1 MLNGLCG
8 INGATVRLRGGPQ
21 IHRQHSPLALG
32 PGDSFH
38 VPQWR
43 RITQAFSTL
52 CCPSSNNASKHQINP
67 PPLYPCPS
75 RWKVPEKVLSAPA
88 LEIHIAASPRGKEQC
103 RAEIFSARD
112 CKYAAEKCWQ
122 LTLFNQPIRIF
133 NSDIITF
140 RILWAESLSCIRLQI
155 NVTKSCIIAMLFT
168 MYVLSFRLVASGA
181 WMHPIMLP

>member
-1 MLNGLCG
+1 MDYVASMEPPSGSAGALKSTGSTHPWLWGQVTLFMSPNGD
-8 INGATVRLRGGPQ
+8 AS
-21 IHRQHSPLALG
+21 HRPSPLCAAHLQTMHQNIKSIHPHYIPVLRDERYRRKCSLHPHWKYTLLLL
-32 PGDSFH
+32 PGA
-38 VPQWR
+38 R
-43 RITQAFSTL
+43 
-52 CCPSSNNASKHQINP
+52 SNA
-67 PPLYPCPS
+67 
-75 RWKVPEKVLSAPA
+75 VL
-88 LEIHIAASPRGKEQC
+88 KF
-103 RAEIFSARD
+103 FSARD

>member
-1 MLNGLCG
+1 MWHQWSHRP
-8 INGATVRLRGGPQ
+8 APRG
-21 IHRQHSPLALG
+21 
-32 PGDSFH
+32 
-38 VPQWR
+38 
-43 RITQAFSTL
+43 
-52 CCPSSNNASKHQINP
+52 PSNP
-67 PPLYPCPS
+67 PAALTPGSGARWLFSCPPMETHHTGLLHFVLPIFKQCIKTSNQSTPTISLSFRMKGTGESALCTRIGDTHCCFSQGQGAMPC
-75 RWKVPEKVLSAPA
+75 WN
-88 LEIHIAASPRGKEQC
+88 
-103 RAEIFSARD
+103 FSAWD